1 MVDGG
6 TKVTRFEDLRVWQDA
21 LELAVVVHKTTKAFP
36 DDERYGITS
45 QIRRAAS
52 SISANI
58 AEGFGRRSLK
68 DKTHFYT
75 MAYGSILEVKN
86 FLHLSFR
93 LEYIEEDPVQSLLD
107 TALSIQKQL
116 NALIR
121 TIHV

>member
-21 LELAVVVHKTTKAFP
+21 LELAVVVYKTTKAFP

-75 MAYGSILEVKN
+75 MAYGSILEMKN

-93 LEYIEEDPVQSLLD
+93 LEYIEEDPVQGLLD

-116 NALIR
+116 NALIS